1 MMLEGFMTNQ
11 ANKNIQENFLRYEF
25 KYILNDALKTAVE
38 RELSHFMQLDPFVER
53 FDNKKY
59 LVRSLYF
66 DDPFYTFYYEKT
78 DGLMHRQKFRIRT
91 YSLKYDENVPIMLEL
106 KGRYNNFV
114 YKNRTEIAHNK
125 DIIHDAFLLT
135 DNIIKKKDNNVLDQ
149 FTYDRFKKNIK
160 PIMLIDYQRRA
171 YQSKYDYEFR
181 ITFDGELYGTH
192 TTDLFPK
199 DDVKKRKLID
209 GYTIMEV
216 KFRKH
221 VPPWFHRIMIKYQL
235 NRVSISK
242 YCTGMEATNLI
253 ENLDD

>member
-1 MMLEGFMTNQ
+1 MS
-11 ANKNIQENFLRYEF
+11 KIQEHFLRYEF
-25 KYILNDALKTAVE
+25 KYILDDARRADIEK
-38 RELSHFMQLDPFVER
+38 ELSYFMQLDPFVEQ

-66 DDPFYTFYYEKT
+66 DDPAYSFYYEKT

-91 YSLKYDENVPIMLEL
+91 YSTQYNENIPIMLEL

-114 YKNRTEIAHNK
+114 YKHRTSIEHNSENINDVFK
-125 DIIHDAFLLT
+125 LLKPL
-135 DNIIKKKDNNVLDQ
+135 DNDDNPVAKQFIYDKYRKK
-149 FTYDRFKKNIK
+149 IK

-181 ITFDGELYGTH
+181 ITFDGELYGTQ
-192 TTDLFPK
+192 TTQLFPK
-199 DDVKKRKLID
+199 DELYRRKLID

-221 VPPWFHRIMIKYQL
+221 VPPWFHRIMVKYQL

-242 YCTGMEATNLI
+242 YCTGMEATSLI

>member
-1 MMLEGFMTNQ
+1 MT
-11 ANKNIQENFLRYEF
+11 KIQEHFLRYEF
-25 KYILNDALKTAVE
+25 KYILNDDLKDKVE
-38 RELSHFMQLDPFVER
+38 SELSHFMQLDPFVER

-66 DDPFYTFYYEKT
+66 DDPIYTFYYEKT
-78 DGLMHRQKFRIRT
+78 DGLLHRQKFRIRT
-91 YSLKYDENVPIMLEL
+91 YSTQYDEQVPIMLEL
-106 KGRYNNFV
+106 KGRFNNFV
-114 YKNRTEIAHNK
+114 YKHRTQIDANK
-125 DIIHDAFLLT
+125 DNIHDAFGLSDAIKNKQ
-135 DNIIKKKDNNVLDQ
+135 DNKVAEQ
-149 FTYDRFKKNIK
+149 FTYDRFRKNIR
-160 PIMLIDYQRRA
+160 PVMLIDYQRRA

-181 ITFDGELYGTH
+181 ITFDGDLYGTH
-192 TTDLFPK
+192 TTDLFPS
-199 DDVKKRKLID
+199 DRVKQRKLID

-235 NRVSISK
+235 TRVSISK

>member
-1 MMLEGFMTNQ
+1 MS
-11 ANKNIQENFLRYEF
+11 KIQEHFLRYEF
-25 KYILNDALKTAVE
+25 KYILSDELRENIED
-38 RELSHFMQLDPFVER
+38 ELSHFMQLDPFVEQ
-53 FDNKKY
+53 FENKKY

-66 DDPFYTFYYEKT
+66 DDPSYSFYYEKT

-91 YSLKYDENVPIMLEL
+91 YSTEYNEKIPIMLEL

-114 YKNRTEIAHNK
+114 YKHRTSIEHNSENINDVFK
-125 DIIHDAFLLT
+125 LLKPLEN
-135 DNIIKKKDNNVLDQ
+135 DENPVSKQ
-149 FTYDRFKKNIK
+149 FIYDKYRKNIK

-181 ITFDGELYGTH
+181 ITFDGELYGTQ
-192 TTDLFPK
+192 TTELFPK
-199 DDVKKRKLID
+199 DDVYKRKLID

-235 NRVSISK
+235 NRLSISK
-242 YCTGMEATNLI
+242 YCTGMEATSLI

>member
-1 MMLEGFMTNQ
+1 MSKP
-11 ANKNIQENFLRYEF
+11 AKKIQEHFLRYEF
-25 KYILNDALKTAVE
+25 KYILHDDLKDAVE
-38 RELSHFMQLDPFVER
+38 SELAHFMQLDPFVKR
-53 FDNKKY
+53 FENKKY

-91 YSLKYDENVPIMLEL
+91 YSLNYDPKVPIMLEL

-114 YKNRTEIAHNK
+114 YKNRTEIAHDK
-125 DIIHDAFLLT
+125 HISHDAFLLT
-135 DNIIKKKDNNVLDQ
+135 DNIINKKDNNVLDQ
-149 FTYDRFKKNIK
+149 FTYDRFKKHIK
-160 PIMLIDYQRRA
+160 PVMLIDYQRRA

-199 DDVKKRKLID
+199 DNVKKRKLID

>member
-1 MMLEGFMTNQ
+1 MS
-11 ANKNIQENFLRYEF
+11 KKIQENFLRYEF
-25 KYILNDALKTAVE
+25 KYILNDALKSAIE
-38 RELSHFMQLDPFVER
+38 SELSHFMQLDPFVER

-66 DDPFYTFYYEKT
+66 DDPVYTFYYEKT

-91 YSLKYDENVPIMLEL
+91 YNLQYDKNVPIMLEL
-106 KGRYNNFV
+106 KGRFNNFV

-125 DIIHDAFLLT
+125 TLIDDAFLLT
-135 DNIIKKKDNNVLDQ
+135 DNIIKKQNNPVYQQ
-149 FTYDRFKKNIK
+149 FTYDRFRKKIQ
-160 PIMLIDYQRRA
+160 PVMLIDYQRRA

-192 TTDLFPK
+192 TEQLFPK
-199 DDVKKRKLID
+199 NKVNKRKLID

-235 NRVSISK
+235 NRISISK

>member
-1 MMLEGFMTNQ
+1 MS
-11 ANKNIQENFLRYEF
+11 KIQEHFLRYEF
-25 KYILNDALKTAVE
+25 KYILDDEKRADIEK
-38 RELSHFMQLDPFVER
+38 ELSYFMQLDPFVEQ
-53 FDNKKY
+53 FENKKY

-66 DDPFYTFYYEKT
+66 DDPFNTFYYEKT

-91 YSLKYDENVPIMLEL
+91 YAREYNEKVPIMLEL

-114 YKNRTEIAHNK
+114 YKHRTSLE
-125 DIIHDAFLLT
+125 HDSENINDVFHLLKQLEND
-135 DNIIKKKDNNVLDQ
+135 DNPVSKQ
-149 FTYDRFKKNIK
+149 FIYDKYRKHIK

-192 TTDLFPK
+192 TTKLFPK
-199 DDVKKRKLID
+199 DDVNRRRLID

-235 NRVSISK
+235 NRISISK
-242 YCTGMEATNLI
+242 YCTGMEATTLI
-253 ENLDD
+253 DNLDD

>member
-1 MMLEGFMTNQ
+1 MS
-11 ANKNIQENFLRYEF
+11 KIQEHFLRYEF
-25 KYILNDALKTAVE
+25 KYILDDETRDNIEK
-38 RELSHFMQLDPFVER
+38 ELAHFMQLDPFVEQ
-53 FDNKKY
+53 FENKKY

-66 DDPFYTFYYEKT
+66 DDPVYTFYYEKT

-91 YSLKYDENVPIMLEL
+91 YAMEYNEEIPIMLEL

-114 YKNRTEIAHNK
+114 YKHRTKLEHTSENINDVFH
-125 DIIHDAFLLT
+125 LLT
-135 DNIIKKKDNNVLDQ
+135 QLENDDNPVSKQ
-149 FTYDRFKKNIK
+149 FIYDKYRKNIK
-160 PIMLIDYQRRA
+160 PVMLIDYQRRA

-181 ITFDGELYGTH
+181 ITFDGELYGTQ
-192 TTDLFPK
+192 TTELFPK
-199 DDVKKRKLID
+199 DDIHRRKLID

-235 NRVSISK
+235 SRTSISK
-242 YCTGMEATNLI
+242 YCTGMEATSLI

>member
-1 MMLEGFMTNQ
+1 MS
-11 ANKNIQENFLRYEF
+11 KKIQENFLRYEF
-25 KYILNDALKTAVE
+25 KYILNDALKDAVE
-38 RELSHFMQLDPFVER
+38 SELRHFMQLDPFVER

-66 DDPFYTFYYEKT
+66 DDPVYTFYYEKT

-91 YSLKYDENVPIMLEL
+91 YSLSYDEKVPIMLEL

-114 YKNRTEIAHNK
+114 YKNRTEIAHDEK
-125 DIIHDAFLLT
+125 IAGDAFLLT
-135 DNIIKKKDNNVLDQ
+135 DNIIKKKDNNVLNQ
-149 FTYDRFKKNIK
+149 FTYDRFRKNIK
-160 PIMLIDYQRRA
+160 PVMLIDYQRRA

-192 TTDLFPK
+192 TSHLFPK
-199 DDVKKRKLID
+199 DSVKKRKLID

-235 NRVSISK
+235 TRISISK

-253 ENLDD
+253 ENLDG

>member
-1 MMLEGFMTNQ
+1 MS
-11 ANKNIQENFLRYEF
+11 KIQEHFLRYEF
-25 KYILNDALKTAVE
+25 KYILDDDRRKKIE
-38 RELSHFMQLDPFVER
+38 EELSHFMQLDPFVER
-53 FDNKKY
+53 FENRKY

-91 YSLKYDENVPIMLEL
+91 YSMEYDETIPIMLEL

-114 YKNRTEIAHNK
+114 YKHRTELK
-125 DIIHDAFLLT
+125 HDNESRHDVFELLES
-135 DNIIKKKDNNVLDQ
+135 LDQGKPISKQ
-149 FTYDRFKKNIK
+149 FTYDRFRKRIK

-171 YQSKYDYEFR
+171 FQSKYDYEFR
-181 ITFDGELYGTH
+181 ITFDGELYGTQ
-192 TTDLFPK
+192 TTNLFPDNK
-199 DDVKKRKLID
+199 VHRRALID
-209 GYTIMEV
+209 GFTIMEV

-242 YCTGMEATNLI
+242 YCTGMESTALI

>member
-1 MMLEGFMTNQ
+1 VS
-11 ANKNIQENFLRYEF
+11 KIQEHFLRYEF
-25 KYILNDALKTAVE
+25 KYILDDEIRQNIEK
-38 RELSHFMQLDPFVER
+38 ELSYFMQLDPFVEQ
-53 FDNKKY
+53 FENKKY

-66 DDPFYTFYYEKT
+66 DDPMYSFYYEKT

-91 YSLKYDENVPIMLEL
+91 YSTEYNENIPIMLEL

-114 YKNRTEIAHNK
+114 YKHRISIKHDAKAIDDVFNLLKPLNK
-125 DIIHDAFLLT
+125 DSNPVA
-135 DNIIKKKDNNVLDQ
+135 KQ
-149 FTYDRFKKNIK
+149 FTYDKYRKNIQ

-181 ITFDGELYGTH
+181 ITFDGELYATQ
-192 TTDLFPK
+192 TTKLFPK
-199 DDVKKRKLID
+199 DNLYKRKLID

-235 NRVSISK
+235 NRISISK
-242 YCTGMEATNLI
+242 YCTGMEATSLV

>member
-1 MMLEGFMTNQ
+1 
-11 ANKNIQENFLRYEF
+11 
-25 KYILNDALKTAVE
+25 
-38 RELSHFMQLDPFVER
+38 MQLDPFVEQ
-53 FDNKKY
+53 FENKKY

-66 DDPFYTFYYEKT
+66 DDPVYSFYYEKT

-91 YSLKYDENVPIMLEL
+91 YSMKYNKKIPIMLEL

-114 YKNRTEIAHNK
+114 YKHRTSLEHSADNDVY
-125 DIIHDAFLLT
+125 DIFHLLLQLDNHD
-135 DNIIKKKDNNVLDQ
+135 NPISKQ
-149 FTYDRFKKNIK
+149 FIYDKYRKNIK
-160 PIMLIDYQRRA
+160 PVMLIDYQRRA

-181 ITFDGELYGTH
+181 ITFDGELYGTQ
-192 TTDLFPK
+192 TTELFPK
-199 DDVKKRKLID
+199 DELFKRKLID

-221 VPPWFHRIMIKYQL
+221 VPPWFHRIMIKFQL

-242 YCTGMEATNLI
+242 YCTGMETTSLI

>member
-1 MMLEGFMTNQ
+1 MS
-11 ANKNIQENFLRYEF
+11 KIQEHFLRYEF
-25 KYILNDALKTAVE
+25 KYILDDEKRANIEK
-38 RELSHFMQLDPFVER
+38 ELSHFMQLDPFVEQ
-53 FDNKKY
+53 FENKKY

-66 DDPFYTFYYEKT
+66 DDPVHSFYYEKT

-91 YSLKYDENVPIMLEL
+91 YAMEYNEEIPIMLEL

-114 YKNRTEIAHNK
+114 YKHRTKLEHSEKNVN
-125 DIIHDAFLLT
+125 DAFLLLT
-135 DNIIKKKDNNVLDQ
+135 QLENDDNPVSKQ
-149 FTYDRFKKNIK
+149 FIYDKYRKNIK
-160 PIMLIDYQRRA
+160 PVMLIDYQRRA

-181 ITFDGELYGTH
+181 ITFDGELYGTQ
-192 TTDLFPK
+192 TSELFPK
-199 DDVKKRKLID
+199 DNINRRKLID

-235 NRVSISK
+235 SRISISK
-242 YCTGMEATNLI
+242 YCTGMEATSLI

>member
-1 MMLEGFMTNQ
+1 MVIMSSV
-11 ANKNIQENFLRYEF
+11 QEHFLRYEF
-25 KYILNDALKTAVE
+25 KYILDDEKRE
-38 RELSHFMQLDPFVER
+38 DIEKELSYFMQLDPFVEQ

-66 DDPFYTFYYEKT
+66 DDPVNTFYYEKT

-91 YSLKYDENVPIMLEL
+91 YSKEYREDIPIMLEL

-114 YKNRTEIAHNK
+114 YKHRTTVEHNK
-125 DIIHDAFLLT
+125 DNVKDVFKLLSSLEND
-135 DNIIKKKDNNVLDQ
+135 DNPVSKQ
-149 FTYDRFKKNIK
+149 FVYDKYRKNIK
-160 PIMLIDYQRRA
+160 PVMLIDYQRRA
-171 YQSKYDYEFR
+171 YQSKYDFEFR

-192 TTDLFPK
+192 TTKLFPK
-199 DDVKKRKLID
+199 DDVYKRKLVD

-221 VPPWFHRIMIKYQL
+221 VPPCFHRIMIKYQL

-242 YCTGMEATNLI
+242 YCTGMEATSLV

>member
-1 MMLEGFMTNQ
+1 MS
-11 ANKNIQENFLRYEF
+11 KKIQEHFLRYEF
-25 KYILNDALKTAVE
+25 KYILDDTLKVAVE
-38 RELSHFMQLDPFVER
+38 QELRHFMQLDPFVER
-53 FDNKKY
+53 FENKKY

-91 YSLKYDENVPIMLEL
+91 YSLKYDAKIPIMLEL

-125 DIIHDAFLLT
+125 ESIKDVFTLT
-135 DNIIKKKDNNVLDQ
+135 NNVIQKKNNNVLNQ
-149 FTYDRFKKNIK
+149 FTYDKFKKKIK
-160 PIMLIDYQRRA
+160 PVMLIDYQRRA

-192 TTDLFPK
+192 TSDLFPK
-199 DDVKKRKLID
+199 DEVKKRKLID

-235 NRVSISK
+235 TRVSISK

-253 ENLDD
+253 ENLDG

>member
-1 MMLEGFMTNQ
+1 MS
-11 ANKNIQENFLRYEF
+11 KVQEHFLRYEF
-25 KYILNDALKTAVE
+25 KYILDDE
-38 RELSHFMQLDPFVER
+38 RRAKIEDELSHFMQLDPFVQR
-53 FDNKKY
+53 FKDKKY

-66 DDPFYTFYYEKT
+66 DDPVNTFYYEKT

-91 YSLKYDENVPIMLEL
+91 YSMEYDEDIPMMLEL

-114 YKNRTEIAHNK
+114 YKHRTKIDHTREARNDVFK
-125 DIIHDAFLLT
+125 LLKT
-135 DNIIKKKDNNVLDQ
+135 LDQSNPITKQ
-149 FTYDRFKKNIK
+149 FTYDRFRKNIK
-160 PIMLIDYQRRA
+160 PVMLIDYQRRA
-171 YQSKYDYEFR
+171 FQSKYDYEFR
-181 ITFDGELYGTH
+181 ITFDGELYGTQ
-192 TTDLFPK
+192 TTKLFPE
-199 DDVKKRKLID
+199 DHVYRRKLMD

-242 YCTGMEATNLI
+242 YCTGMESTNLI

>member
-1 MMLEGFMTNQ
+1 MS
-11 ANKNIQENFLRYEF
+11 KIQEHFLRYEF
-25 KYILNDALKTAVE
+25 KYILDDAKREAIE
-38 RELSHFMQLDPFVER
+38 SELSHFMQLDPFVEQ
-53 FDNKKY
+53 FENKKY

-66 DDPFYTFYYEKT
+66 DDPVNTFYYEKT

-91 YSLKYDENVPIMLEL
+91 YAMEYNENIPIMLEL

-114 YKNRTEIAHNK
+114 YKHRTSLNHNYENVN
-125 DIIHDAFLLT
+125 DVFHLLKQLEND
-135 DNIIKKKDNNVLDQ
+135 DNPVSKQ
-149 FTYDRFKKNIK
+149 FIYDKYRKSIK

-192 TTDLFPK
+192 TTELFPK
-199 DDVKKRKLID
+199 DDVYRRKLID

-235 NRVSISK
+235 SRVSISK
-242 YCTGMEATNLI
+242 YCTGMEATSLI